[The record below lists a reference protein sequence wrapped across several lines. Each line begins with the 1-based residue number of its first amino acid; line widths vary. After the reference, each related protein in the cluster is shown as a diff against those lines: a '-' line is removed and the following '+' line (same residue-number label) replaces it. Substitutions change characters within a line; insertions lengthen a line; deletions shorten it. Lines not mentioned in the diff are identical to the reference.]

1 MYFIVLVLTRLL
13 KGKKNKGSPLVSGG
27 RSVSEQIICPDA
39 KKGKKYN
46 LLYVRILKWST
57 LAYE

>member
-46 LLYVRILKWST
+46 LLYVRILK
-57 LAYE
+57 